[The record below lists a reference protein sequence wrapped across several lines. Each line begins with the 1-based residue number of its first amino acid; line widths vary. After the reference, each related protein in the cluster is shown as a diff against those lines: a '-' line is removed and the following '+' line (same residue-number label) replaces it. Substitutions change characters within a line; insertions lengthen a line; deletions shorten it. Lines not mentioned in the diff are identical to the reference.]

1 MFWHQFTF
9 IILKSM
15 PYLIRK
21 SIRCSVFLFMMILP
35 WSCGESDG
43 DPDPEPD
50 KLDRKPILTHWV
62 DNIIVPSYEAF
73 HVELNAMTS
82 AADAFRLSPDESTLG
97 ALRSAWVSA
106 YTVWQTVELFEVGPG
121 DKYTIRNFFNIY
133 PADEAGI
140 AEYMANPSSNMAVPA
155 SYARQGFP
163 ALDYLINGLA
173 DNDAAILV
181 YYTTD
186 PDASQRIAYLKR
198 ITDRMNDL
206 LNNVI
211 SEWKGPY
218 RNTFINN
225 TGLDIGSS
233 MGLVVNAYV
242 LNYERYIRSGK
253 FGIPSGAMT
262 SGGGMNYP
270 EKVEAYY
277 KKDISQVLAHTAHQ
291 TSVNF
296 FNGVNV
302 VTEQEGPSFKS
313 YLNALDAKD
322 TSTGTLLTTIINTQ
336 FNASNAKIN
345 ALPPNFYETVQT
357 NNQAMIDA
365 YTELQKAVRMLK
377 VDMTS
382 AMSITITYTDNDGD

>member
-1 MFWHQFTF
+1 MSF
-9 IILKSM
+9 LN
-15 PYLIRK
+15 RK
-21 SIRCSVFLFMMILP
+21 STCIIAFFVMMGIS
-35 WSCGESDG
+35 WSCGSSEG
-43 DPDPEPD
+43 DPDPGPD
-50 KLDRKPILTHWV
+50 ELDRGPILTHWV
-62 DNIIVPSYEAF
+62 DNIIIPSYNNF
-73 HVELNAMTS
+73 QVKLSAMTTAS
-82 AADAFRLSPDESTLG
+82 DAFRSTPNASTLE
-97 ALRSAWVSA
+97 ALRSAWVNA
-106 YTVWQTVELFEVGPG
+106 YAEWQTVELFEVGPG

-206 LNNVI
+206 LNSVI
-211 SEWKGPY
+211 SEWEGTY

-233 MGLVVNAYV
+233 MGLMVNAYV

-262 SGGGMNYP
+262 SSGGVKYP

-277 KKDISQVLAHTAHQ
+277 KKDISQVLAQTAHQ

-313 YLNALDAKD
+313 YLDALGAKD
-322 TSTGTLLTTIINTQ
+322 TSTNTLLSTLINTQ
-336 FNASNAKIN
+336 FGASNTKIN
-345 ALPPNFYETVQT
+345 ALSSNFYEQVQS